1 MESTNRDYNTQ
12 DNASQY
18 GSSYNPY
25 ASGTYTT
32 NYTTNYTTGGVN
44 SSPVVATYSP
54 NNFSSDSKSN
64 DFLKTII
71 GLFYILAL
79 ISPCILA
86 SIINKVAFGDILDE
100 EDDGEYEYQYT
111 TNYYDDYNDDF
122 DDYYDDWYD
131 DWYNDDTDADGQVL
145 PYSDVYKAFAEEVF
159 GKPYDEVT
167 PEEYATVTYIHA
179 YAYDDIIDYA
189 INDGEIKSFT
199 YSDGIYDYL
208 DRDIKCF
215 TGLKVLDV
223 ESDSFY
229 LDNALEGLTELKEV
243 WSGNSVGELANLLEK
258 PENIEVLGI
267 SDSFNEDSL
276 SGIESFVNVKKLYV
290 NSNYVKSLDGL
301 EALTKLEDL
310 TILDGDN
317 ISNFTALCKINGLK
331 KLYISSDKLMDLS
344 IIENMTE
351 LEELSVLS
359 SELTDISLLSNMK
372 GTLKKL
378 ELTNVYKVEDYS
390 IIDEL
395 INLEDLSLFCA
406 YDAILPT
413 LKNMNNLKKIYLYG
427 ADDISFIA
435 NATNLEEIDLKWCNF
450 NDEFPL
456 SNLQFV
462 KYLKIDRPYS
472 FPYDMNG
479 VAAMKSLETLDIS
492 SLLMF
497 GNAEAIFTLPNL
509 KVLLAE
515 DASFG
520 IDLAK
525 MTTNNSLE
533 VVDFNDAY
541 ISKYVFVDQE
551 YYDYYKEEEVDA
563 AYLTNILGY
572 FPNVKELYIK
582 NFKLGDISFTK
593 NLSKLEKLDITDN
606 DVTQLKPLAEL
617 ANLQCVWCVGN
628 SIIDSDSLPEKVQ
641 LIFEEKY

>member
-12 DNASQY
+12 DSGNQY
-18 GSSYNPY
+18 GSGYNPY
-25 ASGTYTT
+25 ASET
-32 NYTTNYTTGGVN
+32 YTTNYTTGGVN
-44 SSPVVATYSP
+44 SSPVVAMYSP
-54 NNFSSDSKSN
+54 NNYSSENKSN

-111 TNYYDDYNDDF
+111 TNYYDDDYNY
-122 DDYYDDWYD
+122 DYNYN
-131 DWYNDDTDADGQVL
+131 YNDDTDTDGQVL

-179 YAYDDIIDYA
+179 DNYENYIDYA
-189 INDGEIKSFT
+189 INDGEIKTFT

-215 TGLKVLDV
+215 TGLKVLNV
-223 ESDSFY
+223 GNSSFY
-229 LDNALEGLTELKEV
+229 YEDSLEGLTRLREV
-243 WSGNSVGELANLLEK
+243 YSSNTAEELANLIDT
-258 PENIEVLGI
+258 PENIEVLGVYDDFN
-267 SDSFNEDSL
+267 SDDL
-276 SGIESFVNVKKLYV
+276 SGIEVFVNV
-290 NSNYVKSLDGL
+290 S
-301 EALTKLEDL
+301 
-310 TILDGDN
+310 
-317 ISNFTALCKINGLK
+317 
-331 KLYISSDKLMDLS
+331 KLYISSISLKTLDGLEGLTKLKELEIYDGDKISNFTSLSKLTSLEKLTISSDKLIDFTVL
-344 IIENMTE
+344 ENMTNLKE
-351 LEELSVLS
+351 LCVHS
-359 SELTDISLLSNMK
+359 SEMKDLSGLTKFKDTLVRLELSNM
-372 GTLKKL
+372 
-378 ELTNVYKVEDYS
+378 YKVEDYS
-390 IIDEL
+390 VIDKL
-395 INLEDLSLFCA
+395 VNLEELSLYCA
-406 YDAILPT
+406 YDATLPT
-413 LKNMNNLKKIYLYG
+413 LINMNNLKKIYLYG

-435 NATNLEEIDLKWCNF
+435 NATNLEEIELQWCDF

-533 VVDFNDAY
+533 VVDFNDAN

-551 YYDYYKEEEVDA
+551 YYDYYKEEEVDT

-582 NFKLGDISFTK
+582 NFKLGDISFAK
-593 NLSKLEKLDITDN
+593 NLTFLEKLDISDN
-606 DVTQLKPLAEL
+606 DVTELKPLTEL
-617 ANLQCVWCVGN
+617 TNLQCIWCEGN
-628 SIIDSDSLPEKVQ
+628 SIIDADSLSEKVE